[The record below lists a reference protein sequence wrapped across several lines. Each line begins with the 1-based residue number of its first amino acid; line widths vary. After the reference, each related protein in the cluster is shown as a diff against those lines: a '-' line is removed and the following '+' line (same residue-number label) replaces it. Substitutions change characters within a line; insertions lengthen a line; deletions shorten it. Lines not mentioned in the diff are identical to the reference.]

1 MSSSILVSPT
11 FIKKRDATGL
21 FHNVVK
27 FVVILAKTIVDCGQT
42 GKHYHLRSLRLS
54 CITWRKSV
62 RITTRIK
69 ESQQSADFLALNF
82 AEKRVSKSLMISTN
96 QHDLFGKQTIEFWK
110 FSFFWYSR
118 LVFMIR
124 TPGRYVNIKGY
135 KKPEIS
141 HYGYPNRKSPLH

>member
-11 FIKKRDATGL
+11 FIKKRDAAGL

-62 RITTRIK
+62 RITTRLRKANNQLIFSPWICWEK
-69 ESQQSADFLALNF
+69 SFKPIGTVYFVNKQLSFESF
-82 AEKRVSKSLMISTN
+82 
-96 QHDLFGKQTIEFWK
+96 
-110 FSFFWYSR
+110 FFWYSR

-135 KKPEIS
+135 KNPEIS